1 MPLTMVQPGETYT
14 VKVIHGHSSLH
25 KHLES
30 LGLVPGSVVQMISRT
45 QSGLILN
52 VKESRIAVGYDIARR
67 VLV

>member
-1 MPLTMVQPGETYT
+1 MPLTMAQAGETYT
-14 VKVIHGHSSLH
+14 VKAIHGHSNMH

-30 LGLVPGSVVQMISRT
+30 LGLVPGSVVQMVSRT
-45 QSGLILN
+45 PSGLILN